1 MMSLWKQWHLL
12 MSKVTCFGG
21 GWINPVINPLWA
33 SWLREFE
40 KDEAK
45 AM

>member
-1 MMSLWKQWHLL
+1 MMSLCKQWHLL

-21 GWINPVINPLWA
+21 DWINPVINPVWA
-33 SWLREFE
+33 SWLIELE
-40 KDEAK
+40 NDEEK